1 MVFLV
6 HFLLKSWLK
15 TQHSKIKIMA
25 SSSITWWQID
35 RKKYKQR
42 LYFLGLQN
50 HCRWWLQTQERYL
63 LLGCR
68 WWLQTQ
74 ERYLLLGIKTM
85 TNLDSILK
93 RRGITLPTK
102 VCIVKVMVF
111 PLVICGCQSW
121 TIKKAEH
128 QRIDAF
134 EMWCWSLLVLESP
147 VNSRKIK
154 PVNPKGNQP
163 WTFIGRTDAE
173 APILWPPDAKRQL
186 TGKDPDIGK
195 D

>member
-1 MVFLV
+1 
-6 HFLLKSWLK
+6 
-15 TQHSKIKIMA
+15 MA
-25 SSSITWWQID
+25 NRWGNNGNSD
-35 RKKYKQR
+35 RV
-42 LYFLGLQN
+42 FLGLQN

-102 VCIVKVMVF
+102 VCIVKVTVF

-121 TIKKAEH
+121 TIKKAECFWT
-128 QRIDAF
+128 AAL
-134 EMWCWSLLVLESP
+134 EKTLESP
-147 VNSRKIK
+147 LDSRKIK

-163 WTFIGRTDAE
+163 WIFIGRTDVE
-173 APILWPPDAKRQL
+173 AKMPIFWPPDAKMLIR
-186 TGKDPDIGK
+186 KDPDAGE
-195 D
+195 DWR